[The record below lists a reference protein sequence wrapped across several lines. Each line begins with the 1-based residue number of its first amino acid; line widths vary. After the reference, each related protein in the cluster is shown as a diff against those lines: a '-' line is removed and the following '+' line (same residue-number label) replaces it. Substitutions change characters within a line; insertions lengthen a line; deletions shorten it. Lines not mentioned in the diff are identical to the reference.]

1 MEFGEALKQF
11 LLDLQ
16 RLFRLN
22 IVDDEITLSQILLIS
37 SVPFDGIDMTSMS
50 QQLGVDNSTLT
61 RLADILVRRDWIE
74 KSKGRHDKRI
84 TLLKLTKKGQEI
96 QKKVEER
103 IDLLGDTV
111 YASIPLED
119 RDEVKEILSTFHW
132 TLSKILLKQE

>member
-1 MEFGEALKQF
+1 MEFGEVLKQF

-16 RLFRLN
+16 RLFRSN
-22 IVDDEITLSQILLIS
+22 IVDGKITLSQILLIS
-37 SVPFDGIDMTSMS
+37 SVPFDGIDMTSLA

-61 RLADILVRRDWIE
+61 RLVDILVRRNWIE

-84 TLLKLTKKGQEI
+84 TLLKLTPKGQEI
-96 QKKVEER
+96 QEKVEER

-111 YASIPLED
+111 YDSIPLED

-132 TLSKILLKQE
+132 TLSKLLLKQE

>member
-1 MEFGEALKQF
+1 MEFGEVLKQF

-16 RLFRLN
+16 RLFRSN
-22 IVDDEITLSQILLIS
+22 IVDGEITLPQILLVS
-37 SVPFDGIDMTSMS
+37 SVPFDGIDMTSLA

-61 RLADILVRRDWIE
+61 RLVDILVRRNWIE

-84 TLLKLTKKGQEI
+84 TILKLTPKGQEV
-96 QKKVEER
+96 QEKVEER
-103 IDLLGDTV
+103 IDLLGDAV
-111 YASIPLED
+111 YEAIPMED

>member
-1 MEFGEALKQF
+1 MEFGEVLKQF

-16 RLFRLN
+16 RLFRSN
-22 IVDDEITLSQILLIS
+22 IVDGEITLPQILLVS
-37 SVPFDGIDMTSMS
+37 SVPFDGIDMTSLA

-61 RLADILVRRDWIE
+61 RLVDILVRRNWIE

-84 TLLKLTKKGQEI
+84 TILKLTPKGQEV
-96 QKKVEER
+96 QVKVEER

-111 YASIPLED
+111 YESIPMED

>member
-1 MEFGEALKQF
+1 MEFGEVLKQF

-16 RLFRLN
+16 RLFRSN
-22 IVDDEITLSQILLIS
+22 IVDGKITLSQILLIS
-37 SVPFDGIDMTSMS
+37 SVPFDGIDMTSLA

-61 RLADILVRRDWIE
+61 RLVDILVRRDWIE

-84 TLLKLTKKGQEI
+84 TLLKLTPKGQEI
-96 QKKVEER
+96 QEKVEER

-111 YASIPLED
+111 YDSIPLED

-132 TLSKILLKQE
+132 TLSKLLLKQE

>member
-1 MEFGEALKQF
+1 MEFGEVLKQF

-16 RLFRLN
+16 RLFRSN
-22 IVDDEITLSQILLIS
+22 IVDGKITLSQILLIS
-37 SVPFDGIDMTSMS
+37 SVPFDGIDMTSLA

-61 RLADILVRRDWIE
+61 RLVDILVRRDWIE

-84 TLLKLTKKGQEI
+84 TLLKLTPKGQEI
-96 QKKVEER
+96 QDKVEER

-111 YASIPLED
+111 YDSIPLED

-132 TLSKILLKQE
+132 TLSKLLLKQE

>member
-1 MEFGEALKQF
+1 MEFGEVLKQF

-16 RLFRLN
+16 RLFRSN
-22 IVDDEITLSQILLIS
+22 IVDGEITLPQILLVS
-37 SVPFDGIDMTSMS
+37 SVPFDGIDMTSLA

-61 RLADILVRRDWIE
+61 RLVDILVRRNWIE

-84 TLLKLTKKGQEI
+84 TILKLTPKGQEV
-96 QKKVEER
+96 QEKVEER

-111 YASIPLED
+111 YESIPMED

>member
-1 MEFGEALKQF
+1 MEFGEVLKQF

-16 RLFRLN
+16 RLFRSN
-22 IVDDEITLSQILLIS
+22 IDDGEITLPQILLVS
-37 SVPFDGIDMTSMS
+37 SVPFDGIDMTSLA

-61 RLADILVRRDWIE
+61 RLVDILVRRNWIE

-84 TLLKLTKKGQEI
+84 TILKLTPKGQEV
-96 QKKVEER
+96 QEKVEER

-111 YASIPLED
+111 YESIPMED

>member
-1 MEFGEALKQF
+1 MEFGEVLKQF

-22 IVDDEITLSQILLIS
+22 IVDGEITLPQILLVS
-37 SVPFDGIDMTSMS
+37 SVPFDGIDMTSLA

-61 RLADILVRRDWIE
+61 RLVDILVRRNWIE

-84 TLLKLTKKGQEI
+84 TILKLTPKGQEV
-96 QKKVEER
+96 QVKVEER

-111 YASIPLED
+111 YESIPMED